1 MMRRLSLSELW
12 YQLRGNPATL
22 VGSIIV
28 VVMLLLALLAPLIA
42 PYPPLEKHFDSTSQP
57 PSLHFWMG
65 TDQYGQDILSR
76 VMHSARLD
84 LTMAFVAVL
93 ISLLIGSFL
102 GSLAGYL
109 GGWVDEVFM
118 RLMDIL
124 QGFPSLILA
133 MGIAF
138 AMGPGVGTVIVATA
152 AVNVAGY
159 ARLMR
164 STLLSEKQRTY
175 VLAARAVGN
184 SRWPILWRHLIP
196 NALSPVLVY
205 ATLHFG
211 WAILEAAGLSF
222 LGLGVAVPNAEWG
235 VMINMGLQDFWQGHW
250 WAYTFPGL
258 AIALTVLGFNL
269 IGDGLSDLLDPRR
282 AQQ

>member
-1 MMRRLSLSELW
+1 MMRRLSLSEIW
-12 YQLRGNPATL
+12 YGLRGNPATL
-22 VGSIIV
+22 AGSVIV
-28 VVMLLLALLAPLIA
+28 LVMLLLALLAPLIA
-42 PYPPLEKHFDSTSQP
+42 PYPPLEKHFDATSQP
-57 PSLHFWMG
+57 PSLKFWMG

-76 VMHSARLD
+76 VMHAARLD
-84 LTMAFVAVL
+84 LTMALVAVL

-102 GSLAGYL
+102 GALAGYV
-109 GGWVDEVFM
+109 GGWLDELFM

-138 AMGPGVGTVIVATA
+138 ALGPGVGTVIVATA

-175 VLAARAVGN
+175 VLAATAVGN

-196 NALSPVLVY
+196 NTLSPVLVY

-222 LGLGVAVPNAEWG
+222 LGLGIAVPNAEWG

-258 AIALTVLGFNL
+258 AIMLTVLGFNL

>member
-1 MMRRLSLSELW
+1 MNRSGFWSEAW
-12 YQLRGNPATL
+12 FQLRGNPTTL
-22 VGSIIV
+22 AGAVLV
-28 VVMLLLALLAPLIA
+28 ALMVLLAVLAPLVA
-42 PYPPLEKHFDSTSQP
+42 PYPPLAKDFAATSQP
-57 PSLHFWMG
+57 PSWQHWMG

-76 VMHSARLD
+76 VIYAARLD
-84 LTMAFVAVL
+84 LLIALVAVL
-93 ISLLIGSFL
+93 ASLSIGALL
-102 GSLAGYL
+102 GAVAGYL
-109 GGWVDEVFM
+109 GGWIDEVFM

-138 AMGPGVGTVIVATA
+138 ALGPGLATVIVATA

-175 VLAARAVGN
+175 VLAAQSVGN
-184 SRWPILWRHLIP
+184 PPSRILFGHLMP
-196 NALSPVLVY
+196 NALGPVMVY

-222 LGLGVAVPNAEWG
+222 LGLGVAVPEAEWG

-258 AIALTVLGFNL
+258 TIALTVLGFNL
-269 IGDGLSDLLDPRR
+269 LGDGLSEILDPRR

>member
-1 MMRRLSLSELW
+1 MMRLSLAEIW

-22 VGSIIV
+22 AGSIIV
-28 VVMLLLALLAPLIA
+28 LVMVLLALLAPLIA
-42 PYPPLEKHFDSTSQP
+42 PYPPLEKHFDATSQP

-76 VMHSARLD
+76 VIHSARLD
-84 LTMAFVAVL
+84 LMIALVAVL

-102 GSLAGYL
+102 GSLAGYV
-109 GGWVDEVFM
+109 GGWLDEVFM

-138 AMGPGVGTVIVATA
+138 ALGPGVATVIVATA

>member
-28 VVMLLLALLAPLIA
+28 LVMLLLALLAPLIA
-42 PYPPLEKHFDSTSQP
+42 PYPPLEKHFDATSQP
-57 PSLHFWMG
+57 PSLKFWMG

-84 LTMAFVAVL
+84 LTMALVAVL
-93 ISLLIGSFL
+93 VSLSIGSVL
-102 GSLAGYL
+102 GALAGYV
-109 GGWVDEVFM
+109 GGWVDELFM

-138 AMGPGVGTVIVATA
+138 ALGPGVGTVIVATA

-175 VLAARAVGN
+175 VLAATAVGN
-184 SRWPILWRHLIP
+184 ARWPILWRHLIP